1 MRNLTAADLFSA
13 SELKIIVGVSRHD
26 NPRDV
31 DEAYGEG
38 TYARLF
44 PEAEEEESDG
54 PDPYRESVETQL
66 EMERRREIEEE
77 RKR

>member
-1 MRNLTAADLFSA
+1 VRNLTAADLFSN

-44 PEAEEEESDG
+44 PEADEEESGG
-54 PDPYRESVETQL
+54 PDPHDFEVET
-66 EMERRREIEEE
+66 EMERE
-77 RKR
+77 RKTQ